1 MDTDE
6 FATEA
11 PQPQRE
17 EDKETRGGGDKEKGT
32 RGGRFPASLVSLS
45 PCPPLRLRASVSAV
59 AWTKKSGRKI
69 EREARLSGLSSRR
82 VLFSLFFVSNF
93 ETDLWNQALPFDQS
107 QRLVFQHAGG
117 LGVQFRF
124 AQFFVLPV
132 CKKQQIDRTVVG
144 RRFGDWFID
153 RFGLRRFGFGFCGG
167 RLLKRRGGYFRNC
180 HFRFDG
186 FYIPKVQHCS
196 FDLP

>member
-1 MDTDE
+1 MSTDE
-6 FATEA
+6 YATA
-11 PQPQRE
+11 A
-17 EDKETRGGGDKEKGT
+17 TAGTEKNHKI
-32 RGGRFPASLVSLS
+32 RSNVFLS
-45 PCPPLRLRASVSAV
+45 IFSVAAV

-132 CKKQQIDRTVVG
+132 CKKQQIDRTVVV
-144 RRFGDWFID
+144 RRFSDWFID
-153 RFGLRRFGFGFCGG
+153 RLGLRRF
-167 RLLKRRGGYFRNC
+167 
-180 HFRFDG
+180 
-186 FYIPKVQHCS
+186 
-196 FDLP
+196 